1 MEENYQRVAQVALE
15 AEQLLLKNTIF
26 RRSLEH
32 NDAWKRELLIFVKQV
47 QKQAAEK
54 QFTAEIGHKADALL
68 SLDKHM
74 PPEARE
80 PSFRCVASHKACM
93 AEANTVSEKILCGLA
108 LIICLAK
115 EVIPLA

>member
-1 MEENYQRVAQVALE
+1 MEENYELVAQVASE

-32 NDAWKRELLIFVKQV
+32 DDAWKRELLIFVKQV

-54 QFTAEIGHKADALL
+54 QFTAEIGAKADALL
-68 SLDKHM
+68 MLKNNM
-74 PPEARE
+74 PPETRE
-80 PSFRCVASHKACM
+80 PAFRCVASHKTCM
-93 AEANTVSEKILCGLA
+93 AEANTISEKLLCGLA
-108 LIICLAK
+108 LVICLAK